1 VKIGILGATGFIG
14 SHLLKY
20 LASQGVDCV
29 AFSRKS
35 INDDVEHV
43 SWINIDQSSNQDD
56 FGWLDQG
63 IDVLIDCAGAAEVRC
78 SEKSLISLI
87 ERDIAFKSK
96 ILKNC
101 ELFGVGHYIYF
112 SSIKVYGESSSE
124 SYFDES
130 SPLNPTSA
138 YGRMKL
144 EIEREIFS
152 KAKFSKTIA
161 SILRIPLV
169 YDKDKSKSFLTLLN
183 FLRKGVWLPFSG
195 VKNSRSVLAVSNLC
209 TFIEKLIN
217 HSPTQSAVWCVT
229 DQLPVST
236 RGLIELLANYHGLKA
251 KFFYMPNFI
260 MWTLLN
266 IIGRK
271 VFYDK
276 LYNNLLVNDFKSATK
291 LDWKPTTNIEIEL
304 IRADD

>member
-20 LASQGVDCV
+20 FASQGVDCV

-43 SWINIDQSSNQDD
+43 SWINIDQSYNHDD

-63 IDVLIDCAGAAEVRC
+63 IDVLIDCAGSAEVRC

-87 ERDIAFKSK
+87 ERDITFKSK
-96 ILKNC
+96 LLKNC

-138 YGRMKL
+138 YGLMKL
-144 EIEREIFS
+144 EIEKEIFS

-183 FLRKGVWLPFSG
+183 FLRKGIWLPFSG

-217 HSPTQSAVWCVT
+217 HSPTKSAVWCVT

-236 RGLIELLANYHGLKA
+236 PGLIELLANYHGLKA
-251 KFFYMPNFI
+251 KFFYVPNFI

-266 IIGRK
+266 IIGK
-271 VFYDK
+271 KFFYYK
-276 LYNNLLVNDFKSATK
+276 LCNNLLVNDLKSATK